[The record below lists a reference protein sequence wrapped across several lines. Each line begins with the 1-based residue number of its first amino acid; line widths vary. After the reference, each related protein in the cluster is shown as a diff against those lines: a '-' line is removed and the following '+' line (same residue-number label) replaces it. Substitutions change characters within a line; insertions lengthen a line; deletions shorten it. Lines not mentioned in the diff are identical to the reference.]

1 MEATAVTVADG
12 EAEVVLAAPDASH
25 DDEGTTQD
33 MMDVV
38 VVVVDDDLDRDARDE
53 PLSRPCWI
61 GSTVRP
67 LYDRVDRHSPQ
78 RMHD

>member
-1 MEATAVTVADG
+1 
-12 EAEVVLAAPDASH
+12 
-25 DDEGTTQD
+25 

-67 LYDRVDRHSPQ
+67 LYDTVDRHSPQ